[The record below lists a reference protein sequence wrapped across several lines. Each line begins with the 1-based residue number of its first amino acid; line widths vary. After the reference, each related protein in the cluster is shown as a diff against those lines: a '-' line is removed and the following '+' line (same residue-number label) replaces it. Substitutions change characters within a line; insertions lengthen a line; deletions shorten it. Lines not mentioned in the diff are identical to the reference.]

1 MVKTRL
7 AQSLSVEA
15 VTELYCCLL
24 DDTLALAR
32 SLKLGGVEVA
42 IMCPESDVDELAR
55 LAGPQLPGKA
65 ASVVAQKG
73 EGLAAGLI

>member
-7 AQSLSVEA
+7 AQSLSAEA

-32 SLKLGGVEVA
+32 SLEVAGVEVA
-42 IMCPESDVDELAR
+42 VMCPDSDVDELAR
-55 LAGPQLPGKA
+55 LAGSSQQAMQRP
-65 ASVVAQKG
+65 
-73 EGLAAGLI
+73 